1 VHFNLALLLAYLHFH
16 LSNVYLIVEVLDYS
30 VLPCLSLINLLLST
44 RCTYV
49 DRRAICIKSLS
60 SIVNLN
66 DKKIL
71 HSKIASDVTVS
82 AYMLTYIYMCSVYL

>member
-1 VHFNLALLLAYLHFH
+1 VCIFN
-16 LSNVYLIVEVLDYS
+16 
-30 VLPCLSLINLLLST
+30 LINLLLST

-49 DRRAICIKSLS
+49 DRRAVCIESLS

-71 HSKIASDVTVS
+71 HSKIATDVTVS